1 MWENRISSLSEVIQD
16 IDSVY
21 ILFLGRFLSV
31 ESPVQCSSI
40 LAGFSDMDVEGGM
53 E

>member
-1 MWENRISSLSEVIQD
+1 MWENRISSLSEVIHF
-16 IDSVY
+16 DSVY

-31 ESPVQCSSI
+31 ESPVLCSSI